1 MKYISIK
8 KASKSTS
15 IPTETIKELI
25 KKSIIKVKKIDSENN
40 IDEIELLNYKK
51 KISKNYSPK
60 KIEIHKSKKTNF
72 SVIELFSGCGGL
84 ALGFENAG
92 FQTKLLLEID
102 KDCTETLRLNR
113 PEWNVVNNDIK
124 NINFSKYKNKIDV
137 VAGGFPCQAFSYAGK
152 GLGLEDARGTLFF
165 EFARAVKEI
174 KPKIAIAEN
183 VKGLKSHDGGKTL
196 DIMIKVMENLGYKVN
211 YKVLRS
217 QFHDVPQKRERIFL
231 VCTRNDL
238 ELPVFFPKE
247 KNYIYTLKDAFL
259 DCPESLGYKYSGEKL
274 SIMKKVP
281 EGGNWKDLSTYLQKK
296 YMKGSYYLGGG
307 KTGLAR
313 RLSFNEPAITMV
325 TSPVMKQTERGHPT
339 ENRPVNI
346 REAARIQ
353 TFPDSWKFH
362 GNKSSIYKQIGNAVP
377 VNLAYNVARCLIS
390 MLEGKPKLEIM
401 QKI

>member
-1 MKYISIK
+1 MKYISID

-60 KIEIHKSKKTNF
+60 KIEIHKSKKTKF

-92 FQTKLLLEID
+92 FQTKLLIEID

-231 VCTRNDL
+231 
-238 ELPVFFPKE
+238 
-247 KNYIYTLKDAFL
+247 
-259 DCPESLGYKYSGEKL
+259 
-274 SIMKKVP
+274 
-281 EGGNWKDLSTYLQKK
+281 
-296 YMKGSYYLGGG
+296 
-307 KTGLAR
+307 
-313 RLSFNEPAITMV
+313 
-325 TSPVMKQTERGHPT
+325 
-339 ENRPVNI
+339 
-346 REAARIQ
+346 RE
-353 TFPDSWKFH
+353 F
-362 GNKSSIYKQIGNAVP
+362 
-377 VNLAYNVARCLIS
+377 
-390 MLEGKPKLEIM
+390 
-401 QKI
+401 